1 MLINCSLAAL
11 CIAKVIA
18 GADWPKPNCARK
30 SFEPLANSKPTFNCK
45 FNPFEGVVDVGVG
58 CVVEVDGGVEVVDV
72 EVVNVVFGLITDT
85 VVVIVFGFVVIN
97 VGNNVVVVVV
107 PVESGNIIIVVVSFV
122 EFNWLKTQI
131 IK

>member
-45 FNPFEGVVDVGVG
+45 FNPFEGVDVVGVG
-58 CVVEVDGGVEVVDV
+58 CVVGVDGGVEVVDV
-72 EVVNVVFGLITDT
+72 EVVNVVFALITNAV

-122 EFNWLKTQI
+122 EFNWL
-131 IK
+131 